1 MLHRYSLL
9 TGAHGRLRAEPG
21 RVTVLAGTSSDDLP
35 CRAEIEIVGDAV
47 ALPKRRRYFTAVA
60 VD

>member
-1 MLHRYSLL
+1 ML

-47 ALPKRRRYFTAVA
+47 TLPKRRRYFTAVA